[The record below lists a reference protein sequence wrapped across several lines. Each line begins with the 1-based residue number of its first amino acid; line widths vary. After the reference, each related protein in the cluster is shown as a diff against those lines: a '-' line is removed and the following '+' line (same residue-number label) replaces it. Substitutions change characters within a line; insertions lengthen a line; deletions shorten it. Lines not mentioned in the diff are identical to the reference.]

1 MTCYWFRV
9 FLVLALVGIQATVSS
24 QDVGTET
31 TVMLPDVHLSSKP
44 ITGSMFRPSKRPR
57 LVLEEEEEEEEDT
70 ESEVQVE
77 PHNSTYKPDCTATEE
92 SELS

>member
-1 MTCYWFRV
+1 M
-9 FLVLALVGIQATVSS
+9 ALVGIQATVSS

-31 TVMLPDVHLSSKP
+31 TVMLPDVHLSLTP

-57 LVLEEEEEEEEDT
+57 LVLEEDDNET
-70 ESEVQVE
+70 EVQVE

>member
-1 MTCYWFRV
+1 M
-9 FLVLALVGIQATVSS
+9 VLALVGIQATVSS

-31 TVMLPDVHLSSKP
+31 TVMLPDVHLSSTP

-57 LVLEEEEEEEEDT
+57 LVLEEEEKDDNET
-70 ESEVQVE
+70 KVQVE

>member
-1 MTCYWFRV
+1 M
-9 FLVLALVGIQATVSS
+9 VLALVGIQAMVSS

-31 TVMLPDVHLSSKP
+31 TVMLPDVHLSSTP

-57 LVLEEEEEEEEDT
+57 LVLEEKDDNET
-70 ESEVQVE
+70 EVQVE

>member
-1 MTCYWFRV
+1 M

-31 TVMLPDVHLSSKP
+31 TVMLPDVHLSSTP

-57 LVLEEEEEEEEDT
+57 LVLEEEEEEEEEDT
-70 ESEVQVE
+70 ETEVQVE

>member
-1 MTCYWFRV
+1 M
-9 FLVLALVGIQATVSS
+9 VLALVGIQAMVSS

-31 TVMLPDVHLSSKP
+31 TVMLPDVHLSSTP

-57 LVLEEEEEEEEDT
+57 LVLKEEEKDDNET
-70 ESEVQVE
+70 EVQVE
-77 PHNSTYKPDCTATEE
+77 HHNSTYKPDCTATEE